1 MINRIYI
8 GGLVAQ
14 FPGKNK
20 LMQYIKYQRDIPC
33 VHRAA
38 EKVEAR
44 KRRSNDQR
52 IWERQIRC
60 EEGLRGETKRVS
72 RGYKLKRR

>member
-1 MINRIYI
+1 M
-8 GGLVAQ
+8 
-14 FPGKNK
+14 
-20 LMQYIKYQRDIPC
+20 
-33 VHRAA
+33 HRAA

-52 IWERQIRC
+52 IWERQLRC

-72 RGYKLKRR
+72 RGYKLKRRQEEETERAGKNKQEQKSKREKERT